1 MDERERRSTK
11 RMACFADAELE
22 GLDVSRR
29 LQVRLADL
37 SISGAFV
44 DVRTVLPVGA
54 KTRLSFTLHGRT
66 IRTAVEV
73 RYSMPS
79 FGMGVR
85 FLDISEDD
93 QAFIAEVIRLLG

>member
-1 MDERERRSTK
+1 MP
-11 RMACFADAELE
+11 CFADAELE

-29 LQVRLADL
+29 LQVRVADL
-37 SISGAFV
+37 STTGAFV
-44 DVRTVLPVGA
+44 DARTVLPSGT
-54 KTRLSFTLHGRT
+54 KTQLTFTLHGRT
-66 IRTAVEV
+66 VRTAVEV

-85 FLDISEDD
+85 FLDITAED